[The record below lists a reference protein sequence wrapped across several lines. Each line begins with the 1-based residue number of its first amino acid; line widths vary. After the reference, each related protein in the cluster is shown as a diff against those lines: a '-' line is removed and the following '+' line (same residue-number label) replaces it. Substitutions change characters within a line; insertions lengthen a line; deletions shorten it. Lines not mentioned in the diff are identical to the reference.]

1 MRSGGFITKEIL
13 QMKTILIVGGS
24 SGIGAELIR
33 LNQGNSEII
42 NFSRTTP
49 LSSNNVTHFEINVFQ
64 DELPELEKL
73 DSLVYCPGSINLK
86 PFKSLTEE
94 DLENDFKINVSGAF
108 RVIRKYLPLLQAS
121 PAASVV
127 LFSSVAAST
136 GMPFHS
142 SISASKGAVE
152 AMVRSLAAELAPK
165 VRVNCVAPS
174 LSDTP
179 LATRLLRSEKQRESA
194 ASRHP
199 MQRIG
204 TAEDQAKAANF
215 LLSENSSWI
224 TGQVMRVD
232 GGMSTIKI

>member
-1 MRSGGFITKEIL
+1 
-13 QMKTILIVGGS
+13 MKTILVVGGS

-33 LNQGNSEII
+33 LNRSDTEIV
-42 NFSRTTP
+42 NFSRTAP
-49 LSSNNVTHFEINVFQ
+49 ESSDSVKHYELDAIQ

-73 DSLVYCPGSINLK
+73 DGLVYCPGSINLK

-94 DLENDFKINVSGAF
+94 DLENDFKINVTGAF
-108 RVIRKYLPLLQAS
+108 RTIRKYLPLLQES
-121 PAASVV
+121 PSASVV
-127 LFSSVAAST
+127 LFSSVAAVT
-136 GMPFHS
+136 GMPFHT
-142 SISASKGAVE
+142 SIAASKGAVE

-204 TAEDQAKAANF
+204 TATDQAKAANF
-215 LLSENSSWI
+215 LLSESSSWI
-224 TGQVMRVD
+224 TGQVIRVD
-232 GGMSTIKI
+232 GGMSSIKL

>member
-73 DSLVYCPGSINLK
+73 DGLIYCPGSINLK

-94 DLENDFKINVSGAF
+94 DLESDFKINVSGAF

>member
-1 MRSGGFITKEIL
+1 
-13 QMKTILIVGGS
+13 MKTILVVGGS

-33 LNQGNSEII
+33 LNRSDTEII
-42 NFSRTTP
+42 NFSRTAP
-49 LSSNNVTHFEINVFQ
+49 ESADSIKHYELDAIQ

-73 DSLVYCPGSINLK
+73 DGLIYCPGSINLK

-94 DLENDFKINVSGAF
+94 DLENDFKINVTGAF
-108 RVIRKYLPLLQAS
+108 RIIRKYLPLLQES
-121 PAASVV
+121 SSASVV
-127 LFSSVAAST
+127 LFSSVAAVT
-136 GMPFHS
+136 GMPFHT
-142 SISASKGAVE
+142 SIAASKGAVE

-204 TAEDQAKAANF
+204 TATDQAKAANF
-215 LLSENSSWI
+215 LLSESSSWI
-224 TGQVMRVD
+224 TGQVIRVD
-232 GGMSTIKI
+232 GGMSSIKL